1 MKKLISLIMVMLLA
15 LNLAGCGGI
24 TGSKTRLLAAH
35 LSYYADGGLSYFYEY
50 SYEFDKQGRLV
61 EENEYQ
67 NGYLYTTAETVYDSD
82 GTSVRTVTDVHGKIK
97 SVEEYDKDGIRL
109 SESTYGYNGEVEK
122 YCEFD
127 KDGKITLKESSGS
140 YNYTVRYEYDE
151 SGNLVRTYEESRD
164 ENGNLKSSYEEIYD
178 ETGRRIRQDVT
189 DAEGNTYTSMEA
201 KIEKSGNHR
210 TILECYEGYVRYR
223 IEEEYDE
230 NGNLLTSVSYTEDDG
245 EILQSHEYTYDDKNR
260 VIEDVYY
267 SMYDSSTSHYEYADE
282 GYLCK
287 ESRTYERPY
296 SSVPYGDGS
305 DSYMQEFTDVTF
317 YNEAGEE
324 TRTQCYMGTRITG
337 YSEYIYEDVKVRPGA
352 VYDYTD
358 NKREL
363 DPRSTIVY

>member
-1 MKKLISLIMVMLLA
+1 MKKLISLMMVMLLA
-15 LNLAGCGGI
+15 LNLAGCGI
-24 TGSKTRLLAAH
+24 TGEKTRLLAAH
-35 LSYYADGGLSYFYEY
+35 LSYYADGGLSCFYEY
-50 SYEFDKQGRLV
+50 SYEFDKNGRLV
-61 EENEYQ
+61 KELEYR
-67 NGYLYTTAETVYDSD
+67 NGNLYTTAETVYDTD
-82 GTSVRTVTDVHGKIK
+82 GTSVRTVTDVRGKIET
-97 SVEEYDKDGIRL
+97 VEEYDKDGVRL
-109 SESTYGYNGEVEK
+109 SESTYGYTGEVEK

-127 KDGKITLKESSGS
+127 KDGKMTLKVSRGS

-178 ETGRRIRQDVT
+178 ETGQRIRQDVT
-189 DAEGNTYTSMEA
+189 DADGNTRTTMEA
-201 KIEKSGNHR
+201 IIETEGNHR
-210 TILECYEGYVRYR
+210 TVLECYDGEVRYR

-230 NGNLLTSVSYTEDDG
+230 DGNLLKSVSYSEDDG

-267 SMYDSSTSHYEYADE
+267 SMYNSSTSRYEYADE
-282 GYLCK
+282 GYMCK

-296 SSVPYGDGS
+296 SSEPYGDGS

-324 TRTQCYMGTRITG
+324 IRTEHYMGSKLTG
-337 YSEYIYEDVKVRPGA
+337 YGEDIYEEVNVRRGA
-352 VYDYTD
+352 VYDYRD
-358 NKREL
+358 DKREL

>member
-24 TGSKTRLLAAH
+24 TGSKTGLLAAH
-35 LSYYADGGLSYFYEY
+35 LSYYADGGLSCFYEY
-50 SYEFDKQGRLV
+50 SYEFDNKGRLV
-61 EENEYQ
+61 KELEYR
-67 NGYLYTTAETVYDSD
+67 NGNLYTTAETVYDTD
-82 GTSVRTVTDVHGKIK
+82 GTSVRTVTDVRGKIET
-97 SVEEYDKDGIRL
+97 VEEYDKDGVRL
-109 SESTYGYNGEVEK
+109 SESTYGYNGEIEK
-122 YCEFD
+122 YCEYD
-127 KDGKITLKESSGS
+127 KDGRLTFKESKGS

-164 ENGNLKSSYEEIYD
+164 ENGNLKSSYVEIYD
-178 ETGRRIRQDVT
+178 ETGLRIRQDVT
-189 DAEGNTYTSMEA
+189 DADGNTHTTMEA
-201 KIEKSGNHR
+201 KIESEGNHR
-210 TILECYEGYVRYR
+210 TILEYYDGDVRYR

-230 NGNLLTSVSYTEDDG
+230 NGNLLTSISYSEDDG
-245 EILQSHEYTYDDKNR
+245 EILDSHEYTYDDKNR

-267 SMYDSSTSHYEYADE
+267 SMYNSSTSRYEYADE
-282 GYLCK
+282 GYICK

-296 SSVPYGDGS
+296 SSEPYGDGS

-358 NKREL
+358 DSREL